1 MNSTLDRIL
10 TGDNLRL
17 RGFDFVDWCIMCRCC
32 GETMDHLLLYCGK
45 AYRLWCF
52 VFRLFGISWVLSCT
66 MSDFLFS
73 WWNCLGKHSSYIWN
87 LVPLCLMWCIGR
99 NAIGGRLRI
108 WIGLRTKCLLSFLVP
123 CLTGLGLGDSHLVTL
138 FLFSLTL
145 FLCNVFCFCSLLFF
159 FVLLLRWCFLASSS
173 FLNIFFLTYQ
183 KKMSRVMTY
192 MLTWDRKP
200 LHEEVQLNTS
210 NWEENKREE
219 ERVPA

>member
-1 MNSTLDRIL
+1 MNILKEKWDLNVKFRDIFITLKLEDLDRSKDQML
-10 TGDNLRL
+10 
-17 RGFDFVDWCIMCRCC
+17 
-32 GETMDHLLLYCGK
+32 
-45 AYRLWCF
+45 A
-52 VFRLFGISWVLSCT
+52 
-66 MSDFLFS
+66 LFS
-73 WWNCLGKHSSYIWN
+73 SS
-87 LVPLCLMWCIGR
+87 
-99 NAIGGRLRI
+99 
-108 WIGLRTKCLLSFLVP
+108 